1 MLETW
6 QEHLAA
12 KLALKYPRPDIIG
25 ALIFAVALLKNAADL
40 NISDEDL
47 RKAGEIFQGDNVRG
61 ERYAKSHMI
70 SLFPED

>member
-25 ALIFAVALLKNAADL
+25 ALIFAVALLK
-40 NISDEDL
+40 
-47 RKAGEIFQGDNVRG
+47 KTAGCRIAGCVETTH
-61 ERYAKSHMI
+61 ERR
-70 SLFPED
+70 L